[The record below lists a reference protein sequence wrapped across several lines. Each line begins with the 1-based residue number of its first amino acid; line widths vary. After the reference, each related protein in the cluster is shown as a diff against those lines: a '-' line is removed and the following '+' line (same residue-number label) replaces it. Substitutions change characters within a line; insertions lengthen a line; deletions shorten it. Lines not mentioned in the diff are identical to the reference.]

1 MRILGLDTT
10 GNTLGAAVCE
20 DGRLLSE
27 LYIDAGKK
35 HSKTLMSAV
44 DEALLF
50 AECEIGEVDVFACA
64 AGPGSFTGIRI
75 GTAACAAMAHAAGKP
90 VAAVNT
96 LEALIEN
103 AGKTELAVCAVM
115 DARRGE
121 VYTMAKR
128 GDETIVA
135 ERAVALTELLDTLL
149 PEGTTVFVGDAA
161 ERFSDVILTH
171 RPNSVFLPQQ
181 FLLQRASSVCA
192 VAYRQYLNDGLLKYD
207 ELEPHYLR
215 ESQAERLKKR

>member
-1 MRILGLDTT
+1 MKVLGIDTT
-10 GNTLGAAVCE
+10 GNTIGAAVSE

-35 HSKTLMSAV
+35 HSKTLMPAV
-44 DEALLF
+44 DSVLKA
-50 AECEIGEVDVFACA
+50 AGCEIDEIDIFACA

-103 AGKTELAVCAVM
+103 AGETEYTVCAVM

-121 VYTMAKR
+121 VYTMAKQK
-128 GDETIVA
+128 GQTVVQECA
-135 ERAVALTELLDTLL
+135 APLTRLLDEML
-149 PEGTTVFVGDAA
+149 PEGKTIFVGDAA
-161 ERFSDVILTH
+161 ERFPDVILEH
-171 RPNSVFLPQQ
+171 RPDSAFLPQQ

-192 VAYRQYLNDGLLKYD
+192 AACRAYRNGALLQYD